1 MKHFLFIPVAHHPC
15 TVCTLCHWAQ
25 VWHMAMYSV
34 TVAHGILRTYLIF
47 WGKMD
52 ALGGSMQRFLTC
64 VCGKL
69 QFALVAAC
77 ISHTVWRT
85 LEWKQINKHHS
96 PTERP
101 QTHTFSLLPLNH
113 TPHNAVSELPLRTV
127 ISRKLWWWHS
137 LGAERK
143 RTVPQRKMIE
153 RERGWESERCRV
165 RRGWKARER
174 EKWIEWIMNKKSK
187 GDK

>member
-1 MKHFLFIPVAHHPC
+1 M
-15 TVCTLCHWAQ
+15 
-25 VWHMAMYSV
+25 
-34 TVAHGILRTYLIF
+34 TYWEHACFGL
-47 WGKMD
+47 
-52 ALGGSMQRFLTC
+52 RFLSC

-77 ISHTVWRT
+77 ISYTVWRT

-101 QTHTFSLLPLNH
+101 QTHTFSLLPLTN

-127 ISRKLWWWHS
+127 ISRKLWWWHL

-153 RERGWESERCRV
+153 RD
-165 RRGWKARER
+165 RER
-174 EKWIEWIMNKKSK
+174 LRKWKMRSEERVKSK
-187 GDK
+187 GTREVDRTDNEGEIKRGQIGISCFSLLCVQRPGPGPVSQGHASLEHKHPARPMWLFICPPLH